1 MDEQEAKECYAKLGR
16 EHADRETTN
25 WVPVKQKDG
34 TWAVARIPLAPP
46 IDPNSTQGGRREPSP
61 HEGEDVRADPWIKP

>member
-1 MDEQEAKECYAKLGR
+1 MDEQEAKDRCAELTR
-16 EHADRETTN
+16 EHPDHETTN

-46 IDPNSTQGGRREPSP
+46 IDLHRTQGGRREPSH